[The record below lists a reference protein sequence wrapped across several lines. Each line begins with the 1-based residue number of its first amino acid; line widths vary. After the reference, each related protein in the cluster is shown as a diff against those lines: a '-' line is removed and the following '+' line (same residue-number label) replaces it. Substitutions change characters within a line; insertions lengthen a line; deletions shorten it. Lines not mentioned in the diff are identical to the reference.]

1 MYLGWQDYIGTGNT
15 VQSHYQQP
23 ISQIVKV
30 CYPAALEKRHFRYET
45 ILHLSHSPRAN

>member
-30 CYPAALEKRHFRYET
+30 CYPAALEKRHSRYET